1 MEIIDLL
8 HMAMDS
14 KASDLILAVGVPPVL
29 RVRGVIKAT
38 DLPVLMPDESKRII
52 YSMLDDEQRCV
63 YEKKRNIDIS
73 YSVSGLARFRVN
85 IHQQRG
91 SIAAAIRTIP
101 LKVPSLDELR
111 LPKDIIVKLCN
122 LRSGLVLVTGHSV
135 SGKTTTLAA
144 MIDYINSNRPSHIIT
159 IEDPI
164 EFMHKHKKA
173 VLEQLEIPI
182 DSNSFAEALNHV
194 MRQNP
199 DIVMVGE
206 IRDLETISAAIT
218 AAEAGQLVFATLPT
232 LDASDTINRM
242 IGAFSS
248 ENQQQIRVQLAATL
262 QGIISQRLVNEAH
275 GNGVIVAC
283 EIALGI
289 PAVKNLIREG
299 NTHHMLS
306 VVETNAKH
314 GMQSMDQALID
325 LYTKKVIN
333 KDELLSNIKDKE
345 REVIKA
351 IINE

>member
-1 MEIIDLL
+1 
-8 HMAMDS
+8 
-14 KASDLILAVGVPPVL
+14 
-29 RVRGVIKAT
+29 
-38 DLPVLMPDESKRII
+38 
-52 YSMLDDEQRCV
+52 
-63 YEKKRNIDIS
+63 
-73 YSVSGLARFRVN
+73 
-85 IHQQRG
+85 
-91 SIAAAIRTIP
+91 
-101 LKVPSLDELR
+101 
-111 LPKDIIVKLCN
+111 
-122 LRSGLVLVTGHSV
+122 
-135 SGKTTTLAA
+135 
-144 MIDYINSNRPSHIIT
+144 
-159 IEDPI
+159 
-164 EFMHKHKKA
+164 
-173 VLEQLEIPI
+173 
-182 DSNSFAEALNHV
+182 
-194 MRQNP
+194 
-199 DIVMVGE
+199 MVGE

-345 REVIKA
+345 REVHKGYYQ
-351 IINE
+351 